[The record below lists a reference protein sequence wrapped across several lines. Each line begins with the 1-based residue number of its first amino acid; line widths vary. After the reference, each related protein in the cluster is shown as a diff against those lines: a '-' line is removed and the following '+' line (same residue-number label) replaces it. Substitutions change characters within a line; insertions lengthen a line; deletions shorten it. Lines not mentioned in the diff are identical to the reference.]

1 MNQSA
6 YCIISEITEDRFG
19 ETDNFEE
26 AVRMART
33 LARESQAGD
42 PVSIEYRGKVIRQLV
57 LMPNGKIAEEE
68 IG

>member
-1 MNQSA
+1 MNQNA
-6 YCIISEITEDRFG
+6 YCIISETTEDRFG